1 MSVLNI
7 NFAPGRIDLLSDTLC
22 YSGGEPHS
30 LCETKTHVA
39 PSGRFAWTTRGYVSL
54 GERFDEMAAGLADA
68 DGAILAAR
76 VFAETLADDAVGKGL
91 EITVAGWSDRLGA
104 LAVQMVTKAPR
115 EPVQAETFTEGVHL
129 LPRPATLPPMPST
142 VSEAQFIRLALAQW
156 KVRDQFMG
164 QLCIGGVMHLTT
176 VTAAGADQRIVGL
189 YPDHAQHAEAFSDPN
204 AAAVA
209 AFLAQQAAA

>member
-22 YSGGEPHS
+22 YSGGAALAVRDEDACCSVRP
-30 LCETKTHVA
+30 L
-39 PSGRFAWTTRGYVSL
+39 RLDDRGYVSL